1 MEWELT
7 KRQNLTKPPKP
18 TALFLYT
25 DLKKGCAPD
34 NSITDEEERE
44 RETRERE
51 HAYILT
57 RVIIKKK

>member
-25 DLKKGCAPD
+25 DLKKCCAPD
-34 NSITDEEERE
+34 NSNTDEDERE
-44 RETRERE
+44 RERRERE
-51 HAYILT
+51 SMPIY
-57 RVIIKKK
+57 